1 MLPKQ
6 FYEIVDTFAPKAISD
21 EYCSRYGAYDN
32 SGLLVDCA
40 EEITGAVFALDLT
53 DGAIAHSGVWMQRMD
68 NSTVLQ
74 VKDFLQKIIEIDGQ
88 MAAMPSDGFFK
99 AL

>member
-6 FYEIVDTFAPKAISD
+6 FYEIVNAFAPKAISD
-21 EYCSRYGAYDN
+21 EYCNRYGAYDN

-53 DGAIAHSGVWMQRMD
+53 DGAIEKAKAMGV
-68 NSTVLQ
+68 NVIVTHHPA
-74 VKDFLQKIIEIDGQ
+74 I
-88 MAAMPSDGFFK
+88 
-99 AL
+99 